1 MPFLFWFDHFL
12 GSRAEICQKLSLLF
26 FGKFKTSKIHSEI
39 NRPSKSW
46 LDKDMTQIDKQTAR
60 LNLAV
65 IKVFIATM
73 IEYSFYDQN
82 GAIGSTSGI
91 SECTKRSYHSLQNR
105 TMKSALLW
113 SGSLVWWPSCPFNQI
128 QIFQKLTL
136 SKFYPD
142 LFSKNR

>member
-65 IKVFIATM
+65 IKVF
-73 IEYSFYDQN
+73 YCDDDRVLLLWSKRGYW
-82 GAIGSTSGI
+82 STSGI

-128 QIFQKLTL
+128 LSRYFKNSLCPNSIQI
-136 SKFYPD
+136 
-142 LFSKNR
+142 